1 MPELPLEEHQPVDPT
16 PAANP
21 LEPHGPPVDEPPSGD
36 SRPGQTVGLAP
47 HPARLLAFAVDVLII
62 AAVLAVPTLLGK
74 LLGFDSGFLFV
85 VGLVVGLVSYLAV
98 SVWLTGQTIGKAL
111 FGLTVRRIDGSAP
124 PRTLRGLA
132 WAVGR
137 HSLGYLVVD
146 VFGLGVLAALVTP
159 RRRCLHDLL
168 FKSEVVVGDRSPQP
182 LGTRLR
188 SYWERVEAAREET
201 NQRYR
206 WAVSLW
212 TWLTK
217 LVLRPAIVVLFVAG
231 KQPDSP
237 LGRLRDR
244 LADRV
249 ERFVNRL
256 AGNARPETSAPAAT
270 SLSAN
275 ATLGLWA
282 ATAGLTGIIVVAAQ
296 TVLPTPEIVGTWSG
310 TWQVQRT
317 GRTSFVAVRIGE
329 DSTGS
334 GSGCTFRSGGQEWKI
349 KGRGP
354 RYTGSELWSQGN
366 AGQNCT
372 FEWSTAAT
380 FELLDHDTLR
390 RCSTSP
396 FSRREECNTARRTK

>member
-1 MPELPLEEHQPVDPT
+1 M
-16 PAANP
+16 
-21 LEPHGPPVDEPPSGD
+21 
-36 SRPGQTVGLAP
+36 
-47 HPARLLAFAVDVLII
+47 
-62 AAVLAVPTLLGK
+62 
-74 LLGFDSGFLFV
+74 
-85 VGLVVGLVSYLAV
+85 
-98 SVWLTGQTIGKAL
+98 
-111 FGLTVRRIDGSAP
+111 
-124 PRTLRGLA
+124 
-132 WAVGR
+132 
-137 HSLGYLVVD
+137 
-146 VFGLGVLAALVTP
+146 
-159 RRRCLHDLL
+159 
-168 FKSEVVVGDRSPQP
+168 
-182 LGTRLR
+182 
-188 SYWERVEAAREET
+188 
-201 NQRYR
+201 
-206 WAVSLW
+206 
-212 TWLTK
+212 
-217 LVLRPAIVVLFVAG
+217 LRPAIVVLFVAG

-334 GSGCTFRSGGQEWKI
+334 DSGCTFRSGGQEWKI